1 MFLILARWIN
11 KSKKESS
18 ISQACMLHAHL
29 AYIYRD
35 VEYDDLNPKIV
46 FTSLACQIY
55 LFNNFKYDIDID
67 PEFYGSASTKKL
79 RKEAEKEVGRYML

>member
-1 MFLILARWIN
+1 
-11 KSKKESS
+11 
-18 ISQACMLHAHL
+18 MLHAHL

-67 PEFYGSASTKKL
+67 PEFYGSVSTKKL
-79 RKEAEKEVGRYML
+79 RKEAEKEVELYML